1 MPQLRLCIR
10 VKLFNILNMKHYE
23 TIKSYEDACTYLSID
38 PNDLPVMSGPEG
50 QRLVAQIKL
59 ERITRA
65 INQNKPVLDSYEMH
79 APYRLLYS
87 REDMRTMLPDS
98 RVKPLNGFL
107 AGLGASSNAGSSAGL
122 AYLYAN
128 RRALIAYADWG
139 FRMCFLD
146 REACEYAVEQFA
158 ELYDILTFK
167 D

>member
-1 MPQLRLCIR
+1 
-10 VKLFNILNMKHYE
+10 MKHYE

-38 PNDLPVMSGPEG
+38 PNDLPVMLGSEG

-65 INQNKPVLDSYEMH
+65 INEDKPISDSCEMY

-87 REDMRTMLPDS
+87 REEMRTMHPDS

-107 AGLGASSNAGSSAGL
+107 AGLGAYAYYGSSAGIACL
-122 AYLYAN
+122 HADRRVSFAHAN
-128 RRALIAYADWG
+128 WG
-139 FRMCFLD
+139 FRMCFLE
-146 REACEYAVEQFA
+146 REACEYAVKQFA
-158 ELYDILTFK
+158 ELYDILTFN